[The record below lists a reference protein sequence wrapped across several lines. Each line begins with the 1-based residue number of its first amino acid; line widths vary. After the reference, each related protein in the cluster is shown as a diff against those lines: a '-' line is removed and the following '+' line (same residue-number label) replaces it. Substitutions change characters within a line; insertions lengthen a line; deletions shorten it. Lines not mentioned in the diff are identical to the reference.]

1 MPLRWRFLPVLFTLL
16 LLTRSAVS
24 HRPALRL
31 RGGGSPSITS
41 TAAAVE
47 EVQPRLPA
55 AAVRG
60 EAASLQPS
68 HTPPPRWPAGSG
80 LVVALLY
87 LVALVNG
94 LARRTLSCAAPGLTR
109 DRLFTKAELEGVY
122 MGGYQSFALGRALAA
137 LIISRLGS
145 KRALL
150 LQLAVLCLSCSGFCA
165 SAGRP
170 KLQASTRPLVNSPNA
185 RRAPSSSRA
194 HPCPSLSFA
203 PARTPLALLP
213 GGMLGDG
220 APILGHDPLGHAT
233 TRPPVGPLPQPTPPP
248 AHTTPT

>member
-1 MPLRWRFLPVLFTLL
+1 M
-16 LLTRSAVS
+16 
-24 HRPALRL
+24 
-31 RGGGSPSITS
+31 
-41 TAAAVE
+41 
-47 EVQPRLPA
+47 
-55 AAVRG
+55 
-60 EAASLQPS
+60 
-68 HTPPPRWPAGSG
+68 
-80 LVVALLY
+80 VALLY

-109 DRLFTKAELEGVY
+109 DGLFTKAELEGVY

-137 LIISRLGS
+137 LVISRLGS

-150 LQLAVLCLSCSGFCA
+150 LQLAVLCLSCTGFCA

-194 HPCPSLSFA
+194 HPCPGRSFT

-213 GGMLGDG
+213 GDVLGHG
-220 APILGHDPLGHAT
+220 APLIGHDHLDHAT
-233 TRPPVGPLPQPTPPP
+233 ARPPVGPLPQPTPTP
-248 AHTTPT
+248 AHMTPT